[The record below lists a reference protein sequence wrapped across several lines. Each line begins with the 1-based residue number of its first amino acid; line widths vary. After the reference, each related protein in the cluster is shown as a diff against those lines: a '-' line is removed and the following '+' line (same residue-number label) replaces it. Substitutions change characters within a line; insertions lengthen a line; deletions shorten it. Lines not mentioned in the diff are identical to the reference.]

1 MLGLSFNPRV
11 RRTLHRVVVSGFLLL
26 LAFVTM
32 PAWFQGEAGSLAQT
46 KEKGQPDKTSDPDDL
61 YTYIGGATCS
71 GSACHGSTSP
81 RSKLRIAQNEFYI
94 WSEKDEHSKAYD
106 ALTTPD
112 SRIIAKNL
120 KIAKPEESSRC
131 LVCHALY
138 VKSERQGKL
147 FDVTEGVSCEACHG
161 PADKWLGA
169 HTRSNWD
176 SKKAAEYGMYNTK
189 DLAKRADRCLECHAG
204 SEGKVVDHELIGAGH
219 PRLKFEIDNYS
230 HAMPAHWLPP
240 KDKQARQW
248 LGTRA
253 WATGQVAALRSEM
266 KLLIS
271 SRRSTPGPWP
281 DFTHFAC
288 FACHH
293 SVVDHLRGTTE
304 QEKRGQRWR
313 FIDYDGKPGRL
324 VWNASS
330 YSVIRHLVN
339 QISPEQGKL
348 LEELVKVFHEE
359 LTGKSMTPDA
369 LATPLMKLSEQTE
382 RLLPQIAQ
390 YAFSQQTVLSLM
402 RRISGDGRSLAEAG
416 FQSAEQAVLALAS
429 LYDDYVET
437 IGPMS
442 ESQSIKEILEA
453 LYKDIKDGGTF
464 STTQFEVDM
473 NKLHGYLS
481 KPMAA
486 APLS

>member
-1 MLGLSFNPRV
+1 GLSFNPRLS
-11 RRTLHRVVVSGFLLL
+11 RTLQRVVLSGFLLL
-26 LAFVTM
+26 LALM
-32 PAWFQGEAGSLAQT
+32 PIPPWFQGEAGSLAQT

-61 YTYIGGATCS
+61 YSYIGGATCS

-81 RSKLRIAQNEFYI
+81 RSKLRIAQNEFYT

-120 KIAKPEESSRC
+120 KIAKPEESNRC
-131 LVCHALY
+131 LVCHALH

-169 HTRSNWD
+169 HTRSDWD

-230 HAMPAHWLPP
+230 HAMPAHWIPP

-253 WATGQVAALRSEM
+253 WATGQVVALRSEM

-271 SRRSTPGPWP
+271 SRRPKLGPWP
-281 DFTHFAC
+281 DFAHFEC

-293 SVVDHLRGTTE
+293 SVVDHLRGMTE
-304 QEKRGQRWR
+304 QEKKGQRWR

-330 YSVIRHLVN
+330 YAVIRHLVN
-339 QISPEQGKL
+339 QISLEQGKVL
-348 LEELVKVFHEE
+348 DELVKAFREE
-359 LTGKSMTPDA
+359 LTSKSVSPDA
-369 LATPLMKLSEQTE
+369 FAATLTKLSELTE

-390 YAFSQQTVLSLM
+390 YTFSQQTVLSLM
-402 RRISGDGRSLAEAG
+402 RSISGDGRFLAGAG
-416 FQSAEQAVLALAS
+416 FQSAEQAVMALAS

-437 IGPMS
+437 IGPLS
-442 ESQSIKEILEA
+442 EPLPIKETIEA
-453 LYKDIKDGGTF
+453 LYKDIKDGGAF
-464 STTQFEVDM
+464 SPAQFEVNM

-481 KPMAA
+481 KPIA
-486 APLS
+486 APPPS